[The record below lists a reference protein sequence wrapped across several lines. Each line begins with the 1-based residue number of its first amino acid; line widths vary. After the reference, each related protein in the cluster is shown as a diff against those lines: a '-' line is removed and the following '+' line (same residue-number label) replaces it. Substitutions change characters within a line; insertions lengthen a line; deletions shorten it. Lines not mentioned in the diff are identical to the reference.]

1 MKLKPDI
8 ISYILFTTAAVG
20 GVRALKFPH
29 RDLPCG
35 TVDGGDTVIC
45 PRGQICELALSPS
58 LKTCH
63 PSPPTLLQPRSA
75 PVTYSTDGSCGPAN
89 GNTVCDPN
97 AMGYTGTCCSEYG
110 WCGDGDAYCAVSN
123 GCHTGFGTCTMVPT
137 TDGTCGPEVTCQG
150 WPQGECCSEYGWCG
164 DTDAHCLVANGC
176 QSGCADGSS
185 PTSTT
190 TMNMPPATSTAAA
203 PASTMKATT
212 DGTCGPDVS
221 CEGWP
226 QGTCCSE
233 YGWCGNTDAHCL
245 VSNGCQNG
253 CTDGSLTTIS
263 STSTAPATTMAVT
276 TDGTCGPDV
285 SCEGWPEGT
294 CCSQY
299 GYCGNTDAH
308 CLVSN
313 GCQNGCISPSFTSTS
328 PTTSASSISGSTA
341 LPSGYTY
348 TTDGSCGGTVM
359 CGDWPQGGCCSQY
372 GYCGDTDLHCLTSN
386 GCQLNCTDS
395 TTSGPTSSS
404 TATGGEGTIS
414 GPQGSGESA
423 SPDAS
428 VTTDG
433 TCGAMYNYTVCGDWA
448 GPGSCCSMYGFC
460 GDTSAHCGAGCQSG
474 NCTSEPDTF
483 YQPVPAPQATGAAA
497 GSFEIVGMSGAPAMH
512 AGVMPNGKVIFLDKV
527 ENYTQVKLS
536 DGQYAYSTE
545 YDLET
550 NTYLPLQYETNAFCS
565 GGAFLPNGV
574 WVSVGGNAPLSDID
588 PTVGDGF
595 TGIRY
600 LDRTDDSHAGQPWSE
615 PGNKLST
622 ARWYP
627 TVQTL
632 PDGRLFVCSG
642 SLNGLDPTVSSN
654 NNPTWEVLS
663 AEGISTGESVPMDLL
678 IKAQPYYMYPFIH
691 VLKSGNLFVF
701 ASKSSE
707 IFDVDTNATVKSLPD
722 LSGDYRTY
730 PNTGS
735 SALLALSSANNWE
748 SEIVICGGGA
758 YQDTSSPSDPSC
770 GRIKPEDD
778 VPVWE
783 MDSMPEGRVMGEW
796 VMLPT
801 GDLILLNGCKLG
813 AQGFGLGRAPDY
825 GALLY
830 QPSKPL
836 GSRWT
841 SLASSTIERLYHS
854 VALLLPDAT
863 VMVSGSN
870 PVEQPMLEPDAANP
884 YVTRFEVEIFTPFY
898 GITTRPVINSLSS
911 STITPGGDNFTMS
924 VNVPAGASPADIKVS
939 LYHEGFVTHSV
950 HMGTRLLFL
959 DITVSKDLSTIE
971 IAPPPS
977 LNVAPPGPYMVFLIV
992 DGAPSVA
999 EMVMVG

>member
-8 ISYILFTTAAVG
+8 LSYIFLTTAACAVG
-20 GVRALKFPH
+20 GTTALKFPH

-58 LKTCH
+58 STPGLKTCH
-63 PSPPTLLQPRSA
+63 PSPPTLLQPRSSS
-75 PVTYSTDGSCGPAN
+75 VTYSTDGSCGPAN

-97 AMGYTGTCCSEYG
+97 TTGYTGTCCSEYG
-110 WCGDGDAYCAVSN
+110 WCGDGDAYC
-123 GCHTGFGTCTMVPT
+123 
-137 TDGTCGPEVTCQG
+137 
-150 WPQGECCSEYGWCG
+150 
-164 DTDAHCLVANGC
+164 LVANGC
-176 QSGCADGSS
+176 QNGCTGGSS
-185 PTSTT
+185 LTT
-190 TMNMPPATSTAAA
+190 TTTITVSTAAVTTAAA

-226 QGTCCSE
+226 QGICCSE

-253 CTDGSLTTIS
+253 CTDGSLTTTTTMF
-263 STSTAPATTMAVT
+263 STSTSPATTTMAVT

-299 GYCGNTDAH
+299 GHCGDTDAH
-308 CLVSN
+308 CLVIN
-313 GCQNGCISPSFTSTS
+313 GCQNGCLSSGSGPTLTS
-328 PTTSASSISGSTA
+328 PATSASWTSGSTA
-341 LPSGYTY
+341 LPTGYTY
-348 TTDGSCGGTVM
+348 TTDGSCGGTVV
-359 CGDWPQGGCCSQY
+359 CGDWSQGGCCSQY

-386 GCQLNCTDS
+386 GCQSNCTDS
-395 TTSGPTSSS
+395 TTSGPTPSS
-404 TATGGEGTIS
+404 TATGGEGTIA
-414 GPQGSGESA
+414 GPQGSDESA
-423 SPDAS
+423 NPNAPA
-428 VTTDG
+428 TTDG

-474 NCTSEPDTF
+474 NCTSDPDTF
-483 YQPVPAPQATGAAA
+483 YQPVAAPQATGAAA

-595 TGIRY
+595 MGIRY

-615 PGNKLST
+615 PGNKLSS

-642 SLNGLDPTVSSN
+642 SLNGLDPTVTGN
-654 NNPTWEVLS
+654 NNPTWEILS

-707 IFDVDTNATVKSLPD
+707 IFDVDTNTTVKSLPD

-735 SALLALSSANNWE
+735 SALLALSSASNWE

-778 VPVWE
+778 MPAWE
-783 MDSMPEGRVMGEW
+783 MDFMPEGRVMGEW

-801 GDLILLNGCKLG
+801 GDLILLNGCNLG

-884 YVTRFEVEIFTPFY
+884 YVTRSEVEIFTPFY
-898 GITTRPVINSLSS
+898 GTTTRPVINSLSS
-911 STITPGGDNFTMS
+911 TTITPGGDNFTMS
-924 VNVPAGASPADIKVS
+924 ADIPAGTNPADIQVS

-959 DITVSKDLSTIE
+959 DITVSMELSTIE

-977 LNVAPPGPYMVFLIV
+977 LSVAPPGPYMVFLIV
-992 DGAPSVA
+992 DGVPSVA